1 MLSFCGTLEVLLL
14 VLIPEQGGDLTGL
27 GIRVDLRFF
36 SSVGLEAGL
45 ALVPCLSDCNLRLAG
60 RISGLDDLRPGAVFG
75 LVDDD
80 DLAEFA
86 AF

>member
-1 MLSFCGTLEVLLL
+1 MLLL

-36 SSVGLEAGL
+36 SSVDLEA
-45 ALVPCLSDCNLRLAG
+45 APVPCLSDCNLRLAG

-75 LVDDD
+75 FVDGD